1 MGTPHAC
8 LPVAVQAPRLQA
20 VKAGDVLETCAAGD
34 AAGECGT
41 FCNCMLYPTRDSKER
56 VKPKAVK

>member
-34 AAGECGT
+34 AAGECGVLFAIVCYT
-41 FCNCMLYPTRDSKER
+41 LLETLKN
-56 VKPKAVK
+56 A